1 MVIGLIIGMEN
12 IKKRKLNG
20 LRLFHLEVCQQVKD
34 IILKTGDKQN
44 RTTAVNGIMTD
55 WSLRHHSCFDNIA
68 EFVESK
74 VGGEVYDI
82 WGAVYNK
89 GDYAGKH
96 SHKGVRNAFVYFVD
110 VCENCASLFVGD
122 EEIKP
127 ENGKLIIFKEEEHYT
142 LTQECSHSRIVVA
155 GNVR

>member
-1 MVIGLIIGMEN
+1 M
-12 IKKRKLNG
+12 
-20 LRLFHLEVCQQVKD
+20 CQQVKD

-55 WSLRHHSCFDNIA
+55 WSLRQHTCFDNIA

-89 GDYAGKH
+89 GD
-96 SHKGVRNAFVYFVD
+96 
-110 VCENCASLFVGD
+110 
-122 EEIKP
+122 
-127 ENGKLIIFKEEEHYT
+127 
-142 LTQECSHSRIVVA
+142 
-155 GNVR
+155 